1 MELLKNNKR
10 IFPLI
15 GAIIVFILSFS
26 VLYMGDNI
34 GLSDNGDFRRVL
46 LVNNME
52 YENDSNY
59 YYLFKQDYKMKVE
72 GAGFW
77 DKITYLCESNSEED
91 IYSSPQFIIIK
102 ASKVMNFV
110 ANKITSRDETTYN
123 IAYLAFIYILMLST
137 AAWGIFTFFADEPRK
152 MQIAVFLIFIFIFC
166 DAGYLLYFNSLYGEP
181 LQYVSLMILIAL
193 GLLIYKRPT
202 IPKIACFFVAL
213 YFFAGSK
220 LANVPY
226 SVIVSVLAL
235 SFAYLRK
242 GKFYRIGVLIC
253 VILAAVCITNLYMSI
268 PSWMHY
274 DTTYQSVF
282 FGAVKESETP
292 EKDLKQLGIDEKYLP
307 LVNTH
312 AYMDDGEYPIDI
324 TTDEFQHDFYDRIS
338 KANVVFFYLR
348 HPVRFV
354 KKIAFS
360 IENASCLRPLNSGNS
375 ETVLMQYSNRFSL
388 WSNLRVATKFLYNP
402 YIVFAMAIIMTLYV
416 IFVHIYL
423 VKNHKET
430 DEKRLYMI
438 MAMYCLL
445 YTSPSPRDS

>member
-242 GKFYRIGVLIC
+242 GKLYRIGVLIC

-282 FGAVKESETP
+282 FGAVSLPVAWYSPTVFRSIP
-292 EKDLKQLGIDEKYLP
+292 EKS
-307 LVNTH
+307 H
-312 AYMDDGEYPIDI
+312 S
-324 TTDEFQHDFYDRIS
+324 TT
-338 KANVVFFYLR
+338 AV
-348 HPVRFV
+348 
-354 KKIAFS
+354 
-360 IENASCLRPLNSGNS
+360 
-375 ETVLMQYSNRFSL
+375 
-388 WSNLRVATKFLYNP
+388 
-402 YIVFAMAIIMTLYV
+402 
-416 IFVHIYL
+416 
-423 VKNHKET
+423 
-430 DEKRLYMI
+430 
-438 MAMYCLL
+438 
-445 YTSPSPRDS
+445 

>member
-152 MQIAVFLIFIFIFC
+152 MQIAVFLIFVAYDTYCIGAFDIQTT
-166 DAGYLLYFNSLYGEP
+166 DYTENSLLFCGTVLFRRFKTCECA
-181 LQYVSLMILIAL
+181 VF
-193 GLLIYKRPT
+193 G
-202 IPKIACFFVAL
+202 
-213 YFFAGSK
+213 
-220 LANVPY
+220 Y
-226 SVIVSVLAL
+226 S
-235 SFAYLRK
+235 
-242 GKFYRIGVLIC
+242 
-253 VILAAVCITNLYMSI
+253 
-268 PSWMHY
+268 
-274 DTTYQSVF
+274 
-282 FGAVKESETP
+282 FGACT
-292 EKDLKQLGIDEKYLP
+292 
-307 LVNTH
+307 
-312 AYMDDGEYPIDI
+312 
-324 TTDEFQHDFYDRIS
+324 
-338 KANVVFFYLR
+338 FF
-348 HPVRFV
+348 
-354 KKIAFS
+354 
-360 IENASCLRPLNSGNS
+360 C
-375 ETVLMQYSNRFSL
+375 
-388 WSNLRVATKFLYNP
+388 
-402 YIVFAMAIIMTLYV
+402 VFA
-416 IFVHIYL
+416 
-423 VKNHKET
+423 
-430 DEKRLYMI
+430 
-438 MAMYCLL
+438 
-445 YTSPSPRDS
+445 